1 MWCFRYVPKTGVNS
15 QLKLHSQ
22 LEILIIHS
30 KRRWSEI
37 PEMVE
42 AVSEQGRLT
51 VWGKCQ
57 HIGPWASLPAEP
69 FARLHHKGYRLC
81 HLQLDQT
88 MPSSPLTLPTYLYTP
103 PSPSVFLSLYLSLCF
118 SSNADMFFLRP
129 EFPNPCEMYASQFCF
144 SPSLLNSCTLKINHF
159 NVLMISDT
167 QFELILSYQSHL
179 FWTEFESTMTKLN
192 INDTQRHK

>member
-1 MWCFRYVPKTGVNS
+1 MWCFRHVPKTGVNS

-42 AVSEQGRLT
+42 AVNEQGRLT

-69 FARLHHKGYRLC
+69 FASLHHKGYRLC
-81 HLQLDQT
+81 QLQLDQT
-88 MPSSPLTLPTYLYTP
+88 MPSSPLRLPTHLYTP
-103 PSPSVFLSLYLSLCF
+103 PSPSVFLCLFISLSL
-118 SSNADMFFLRP
+118 SLFLFQCRHV
-129 EFPNPCEMYASQFCF
+129 FPKAR
-144 SPSLLNSCTLKINHF
+144 
-159 NVLMISDT
+159 ISKFPHPH
-167 QFELILSYQSHL
+167 QGHWI
-179 FWTEFESTMTKLN
+179 EFEPFMTKLMT
-192 INDTQRHK
+192 NDTSHHI

>member
-69 FARLHHKGYRLC
+69 FASLHHKGYRLC
-81 HLQLDQT
+81 QLQLDQT
-88 MPSSPLTLPTYLYTP
+88 MTSSPLTLPTYLYTP
-103 PSPSVFLSLYLSLCF
+103 PSPSVFLSLYVFLSL
-118 SSNADMFFLRP
+118 SVFLFQCRHV
-129 EFPNPCEMYASQFCF
+129 FPKARISKSLWDVCLTVLF
-144 SPSLLNSCTLKINHF
+144 SPSLLNSCTLKRKNF
-159 NVLMISDT
+159 
-167 QFELILSYQSHL
+167 
-179 FWTEFESTMTKLN
+179 
-192 INDTQRHK
+192 

>member
-69 FARLHHKGYRLC
+69 FASLHHKGYRLC
-81 HLQLDQT
+81 QLQLDQT
-88 MPSSPLTLPTYLYTP
+88 MPSSPLTLPTYLCTP
-103 PSPSVFLSLYLSLCF
+103 PSPSVFLCLFISLSLCF
-118 SSNADMFFLRP
+118 FSNADMFFLRP
-129 EFPNPCEMYASQFCF
+129 EFPNPCEMYLPHSPP
-144 SPSLLNSCTLKINHF
+144 SPSTKFICFKKKGRWCIDWAHLVPATKDTCSESFMIK
-159 NVLMISDT
+159 LM
-167 QFELILSYQSHL
+167 
-179 FWTEFESTMTKLN
+179 
-192 INDTQRHK
+192 INDTSHHE